1 MGVWFPFLRGGVNF
15 SNQKGVPPL
24 NPKNFS
30 PAAVIIF
37 LSNFLIKFHALN
49 GIVSPLQV
57 KIFINGVIKGQNQA
71 IGMILH
77 ITI

>member
-1 MGVWFPFLRGGVNF
+1 MVSFPEVGGCKFFESEGGYHPLKPKKFRLRH
-15 SNQKGVPPL
+15 SLLLTEPL
-24 NPKNFS
+24 
-30 PAAVIIF
+30 
-37 LSNFLIKFHALN
+37 LIKYQPVN
-49 GIVSPLQV
+49 DIVSLPQA